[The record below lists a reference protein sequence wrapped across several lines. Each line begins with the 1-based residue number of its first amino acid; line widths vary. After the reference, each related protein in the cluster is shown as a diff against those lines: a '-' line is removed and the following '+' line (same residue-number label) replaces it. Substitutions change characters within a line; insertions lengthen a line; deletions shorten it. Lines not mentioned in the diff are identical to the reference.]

1 MRYKAFGQRTILDE
15 WLLGKGKRPKAG
27 FLEQVDTYV
36 DWGIFRKPLERSF
49 QESPFGPR
57 RYDVLVLFKMVM
69 LQQWYDLSDP
79 EIEEQ
84 VSDRLSFRRFL
95 GLTVTDEVADE
106 TTICKFRNHLLETGL
121 YDWLFETLQTELTK
135 RHLVVKRG
143 ALVDATFIAAPRKD
157 PDAKYGH
164 KGHGYSVHTHVDQGS
179 EIIREYE
186 VTSAE
191 VHDSQPFEDL
201 LFGDEKSAFAD
212 KAYFNDQTKR
222 MMREEGIYCGILDKA
237 KRNHPLSNRQ
247 KKRNRQ
253 KSSVRQAVEHP
264 FAQMKEHQNY
274 RRSRYRGLEKN
285 RCHAALEIMAYN
297 LKRMI
302 YLLKQQ
308 AKAVVQE
315 MKARLD
321 PLDTRTYCA

>member
-1 MRYKAFGQRTILDE
+1 MRYKAYGQRTFLDE
-15 WLLGKGKRPKAG
+15 WLSGSNKQPKAG
-27 FLEQVDTYV
+27 FLDQVDAYV
-36 DWGIFRKPLERSF
+36 DWGIFRKPLENAF
-49 QESPFGPR
+49 EKSPWGPKR
-57 RYDVLVLFKMVM
+57 FDLLVLFKMVM
-69 LQQWYDLSDP
+69 LQQWYALSDP

-95 GLTVTDEVADE
+95 GLSLTDKVPDE
-106 TTICKFRNHLLETGL
+106 TTVCKFRNHIQETGL
-121 YDWLFETLQTELTK
+121 YDWLFETLQRELSK
-135 RHLVVKRG
+135 RRLIVKRG

-157 PDAKYGH
+157 PDAKDGH

-179 EIIREYE
+179 EIVREYE

-201 LFGDEKSAFAD
+201 LFGDEESVFAD

-222 MMREEGIYCGILDKA
+222 QLRADGIYCGILDKA

-247 KKRNRQ
+247 KKRNQQ
-253 KSSVRQAVEHP
+253 KSAVRQAVEHP

-274 RRSRYRGLEKN
+274 RRTRYRGLEKN

-297 LKRMI
+297 LKRML
-302 YLLKQQ
+302 YLLKEQ
-308 AKAVVQE
+308 AKAVVRA
-315 MKARLD
+315 MKVRLE
-321 PLDTRTYCA
+321 PLDTRAYCA